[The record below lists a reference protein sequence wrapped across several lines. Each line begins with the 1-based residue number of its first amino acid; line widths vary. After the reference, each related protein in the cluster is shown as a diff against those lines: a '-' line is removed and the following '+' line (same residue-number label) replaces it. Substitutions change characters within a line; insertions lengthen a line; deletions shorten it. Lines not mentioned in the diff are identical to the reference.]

1 MKLIKTIAISATMI
15 FSSAAFAH
23 SGLIESSPAKNE
35 MLQGSPQA
43 LVLTFSSPVRLV
55 KLTLKDG
62 AGDDIKFGFKPNMQS
77 SKKFSLDLPQ
87 LSPSSYS
94 VNWMIMGEDAHKM
107 KGKFGFMV
115 HEVMAKATEHDH
127 ASHSHD

>member
-15 FSSAAFAH
+15 FSSAALAH
-23 SGLIESSPAKNE
+23 SGLVKSSPAKNE

-43 LVLTFSSPVRLV
+43 LALTFSSPVRLV
-55 KLTLKDG
+55 KLSLKDG
-62 AGDDIKFGFKPNMQS
+62 TGNDIKFGFKPNMQS
-77 SKKFSLDLPQ
+77 SKQFSLDLPQ
-87 LSPSSYS
+87 LAPSSYS

-115 HEVMAKATEHDH
+115 HEVMAKTTEHDH